1 MYASVNDPK
10 VTRNTAAKKPPGFI
24 TETVFLCVSLFLL
37 KIYSDAAFD
46 ALSFVTV
53 LIPIMVFFL
62 LSIVFNILKFIKL
75 LHTEELDEDAG
86 ILSPKQIKLLFTVAR
101 NLLAYFG
108 VYMISGELDKHIT
121 HEELDSLNL
130 GPASAS
136 LASAFLIQIILNYQK
151 RRDYAVA
158 TGNDG
163 AFGFLGATGLTT
175 VFNALT

>member
-37 KIYSDAAFD
+37 KLYSDAAFD

-121 HEELDSLNL
+121 HEELGSLNL
-130 GPASAS
+130 GPAAAS
-136 LASAFLIQIILNYQK
+136 LASGYGPDASPPRTENFPMKNHNHMITLTNEKSVINRLIEFSKL
-151 RRDYAVA
+151 
-158 TGNDG
+158 
-163 AFGFLGATGLTT
+163 
-175 VFNALT
+175 